1 MTTTA
6 PLALALAR
14 TVPEFVY
21 RITSRLTVFFQV
33 TYKLTGKSW
42 CVHKEALYTKT
53 TSKKPKK
60 AIKALD
66 TALQRQQQQW
76 RRQVCYHASAVHAT
90 GITVTVI
97 V

>member
-1 MTTTA
+1 MTSA
-6 PLALALAR
+6 
-14 TVPEFVY
+14 
-21 RITSRLTVFFQV
+21 QV
-33 TYKLTGKSW
+33 TYMLTGKIL

-76 RRQVCYHASAVHAT
+76 RRQVCYHASAVHVMGT
-90 GITVTVI
+90 IVTVI